1 MVIADA
7 VLTFIASTLLGAFA
21 AALLFEERQN
31 IAGIAAVLIGLSALI
46 LLLPVQAR
54 GLPGPLPRAVERRDG
69 VLDGEAKVRR
79 VCEVEERKAQINELY
94 CKFLCHNIC
103 VLISSIYEL
112 GIAPEF
118 WKQETA

>member
-46 LLLPVQAR
+46 LQALSLVLETTGFVIADSVLTFAASATLTAIGASVSEGDSEWLRIGLFIIFCSQALAIVQA
-54 GLPGPLPRAVERRDG
+54 L
-69 VLDGEAKVRR
+69 VLYGRFA
-79 VCEVEERKAQINELY
+79 
-94 CKFLCHNIC
+94 
-103 VLISSIYEL
+103 
-112 GIAPEF
+112 G
-118 WKQETA
+118 